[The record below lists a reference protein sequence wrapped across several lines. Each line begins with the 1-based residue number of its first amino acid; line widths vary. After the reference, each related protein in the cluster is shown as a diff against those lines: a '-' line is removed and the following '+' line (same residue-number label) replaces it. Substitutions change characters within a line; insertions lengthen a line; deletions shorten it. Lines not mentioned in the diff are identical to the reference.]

1 MIKWFAANYVL
12 NLNKTNIM
20 KFIMNS
26 SHSTVHIDYDIK
38 YIEETV
44 NIKLLGLQI
53 YNHIN
58 WKNNTEQM
66 IPKVS
71 GTC

>member
-1 MIKWFAANYVL
+1 
-12 NLNKTNIM
+12 
-20 KFIMNS
+20 MNS